1 MDIVQATFLGALFL
15 CLAYS
20 ATFGGRTGRAGAAIF
35 ASATLFTALGTLMQP
50 DWAGTSY
57 AVFAADL
64 ACLLALA
71 FLACSSTRYWPVWA
85 TGFQVVAVAT
95 HIATFWIPDVVPAAY
110 QALLSFWSMPILG
123 VMVAGTRLDMRK
135 ASSKADERSDA
146 GLSEA
151 SVTKKGIGP

>member
-1 MDIVQATFLGALFL
+1 L

-20 ATFGGRTGRAGAAIF
+20 ATFGGRTGLAGAAIF
-35 ASATLFTALGTLMQP
+35 ALATLFTALGTLIQP

-64 ACLLALA
+64 GCLLALA
-71 FLACSSTRYWPVWA
+71 FLACSSTRYWPIWA
-85 TGFQVVAVAT
+85 TGFQIVAVAT

-110 QALLSFWSMPILG
+110 QA
-123 VMVAGTRLDMRK
+123 RLDIREE
-135 ASSKADERSDA
+135 SGKADERSDA